1 MKVASNND
9 TILINH
15 NRFVFDAGDELYLH
29 PLSEIKRIFIMTT
42 AQLVLNQTVF
52 LVFETETEFYLMG
65 ITHPDFQHVLND
77 VSGIFDVDQNV
88 IIEAMQNVGQ
98 KQFTLYQKG

>member
-1 MKVASNND
+1 MNYNR
-9 TILINH
+9 LIA
-15 NRFVFDAGDELYLH
+15 DCGQELFLH
-29 PLSEIKRIFIMTT
+29 PLREIKRILIMTT
-42 AQLVLNQTVF
+42 AQRVFNQTVF

>member
-1 MKVASNND
+1 MNYNR
-9 TILINH
+9 LIA
-15 NRFVFDAGDELYLH
+15 DCGQELFLH
-29 PLSEIKRIFIMTT
+29 PLREIKRILIMTT
-42 AQLVLNQTVF
+42 AQRVFNQTVF
-52 LVFETETEFYLMG
+52 LVFETEADFYLMG

-88 IIEAMQNVGQ
+88 IIEAMQNDGQ